1 MLCELYS
8 VLCFFFFFM
17 QKTAYEMRISDWSS
31 DVCSSDLGCI
41 GIYDA
46 TAGYRREAELEAYA
60 IGPHEMVLLSDGRT
74 LAVANGG
81 IQTHPARRREKLNI
95 DTMQPSLAYIDAES
109 GALLHD
115 HRLQPALHPASI
127 RPIAATAGA
136 TVGVVLT
143 AERPRHPIENGQE

>member
-1 MLCELYS
+1 
-8 VLCFFFFFM
+8 
-17 QKTAYEMRISDWSS
+17 MRISDWSS
-31 DVCSSDLGCI
+31 DVCSSDLGRWLYACENDYDNARGCI

-95 DTMQPSLAYIDAES
+95 DTMQTSLAYIDAES

-115 HRLQPALHPASI
+115 HPLPPAMHQAAI
-127 RPIAATAGA
+127 RPIAATARARQRLLSG
-136 TVGVVLT
+136 TRGSGRVRLGVG
-143 AERPRHPIENGQE
+143 

>member
-60 IGPHEMVLLSDGRT
+60 IGPHEMVLLSAGRT

-81 IQTHPARRREKLNI
+81 IQTHPARRREQRNL
-95 DTMQPSLAYIDAES
+95 DTMQPSLAYIAAER
-109 GALLHD
+109 GAPLHD
-115 HRLQPALHPASI
+115 HHFPPAPHPAST
-127 RPIAATAGA
+127 RHHAAAATAPVD
-136 TVGVVLT
+136 VGLQKQGT
-143 AERPRHPIENGQE
+143 R